1 MATRYHGPP
10 FAVRVAMNSV
20 TSYKLTVP
28 RVHQHVRRGSLLET
42 LAAIHVRFP
51 LTWMVG
57 LPGAGKTSLAARW
70 TEESGRASIWY
81 RLEESDAD
89 VAGLFNALSQAA
101 PAGIALPLWS
111 PDNHADLAGFARR
124 FFSGLGAAPLTLVLD
139 DCHRIPDDCQ
149 TLTMLEHVHEVCGDK
164 LRLLL
169 ISRRAPPPSL
179 ARGVMGGW
187 LGVLDDL
194 RLKPPE
200 ARQMAETLRGRSL
213 SGAESEALAQTDGWL
228 AHVLA
233 LTRSAPTESLADT
246 ASVAGLSS
254 PSTLRVGEFLAA
266 ELLTALP
273 KSCRA
278 SLRHLAELPEIPQ
291 SLASAAKAPNAA
303 NDHVPLPPEV
313 AGLLAT
319 LSEQRYFVDSTAQGH
334 WRLHDLLRDALRSR
348 NLLEESPAQMAQV
361 RRDLADR
368 VSVLMPEAA
377 MQLRVLAQDVTGV
390 LALLQTHGDAWLSRG
405 LHHTVFDWLT
415 ALPKAGDDATAAA
428 IGLWRAQALL
438 PLEPEAARPLFA
450 AAREAGVAAHDAQR
464 AYSAWCGEV
473 ASYVVQWGDVQGL
486 ADLVDDLEALHS
498 ALGPPTGDLAFRT
511 SADALTA
518 LMYGRAEDPR
528 MTRYA
533 EATARAVAHAPDAGA
548 RITAAGQLL
557 IYKLWWAGDF
567 PGGRA
572 LYDAFDGEVSAG
584 EHLAALPRLVWWSC
598 ASIVDWQCGQP
609 QDCYD
614 KVERGLALAEASGIH
629 VRDFFLLTQ
638 GIFCALS
645 QQDWSRAEHYLGQLA
660 RTERTH
666 KRLDA
671 MVHHFF
677 RSWYSLCRGDARTA
691 LAHAQTAWPMAE
703 AMGSTFHKII
713 VLSALAPACVHC
725 GDIEGAIQAYRTQLA
740 LAKAA
745 RNPTFSFIAFC
756 AGAEIAMAQNDE
768 EALAKQVERI
778 LQVKHLGGFHSGCG
792 WRTPMMR
799 DLLAFALRKN
809 IWPEVARQWIRE
821 KRISPPVQP
830 FPGWPMPVRILAL
843 AGLQVKLDHS
853 DAAPAGGKG
862 AQKLRELLAVLVA
875 EREGASQGELVDWL
889 WPNAEG
895 DKAAASLK
903 VAIHR
908 LRQWLGAD
916 AVKVQDSM
924 VALNPAVVA
933 CDAWDLLDAR
943 SDQATSR
950 LLHGFDSPPVVALR
964 RRLQAG

>member
-1 MATRYHGPP
+1 
-10 FAVRVAMNSV
+10 MNSV
-20 TSYKLTVP
+20 TSYKLAVP
-28 RVHQHVRRGSLLET
+28 RVYQHVRRGNLLDT
-42 LAAIHVRFP
+42 LAASHARYP

-89 VAGLFNALSQAA
+89 VAGLFNALSHAA
-101 PAGIALPLWS
+101 GTGVALPLWS

-139 DCHRIPDDCQ
+139 DCHRVPDDSP
-149 TLTMLEHVHEVCGDK
+149 TLMMLEHAHEVCGDK
-164 LRLLL
+164 LRLVL
-169 ISRRAPPPSL
+169 ISRRAPPPAL

-200 ARQMAETLRGRSL
+200 AREMAEALRGRSL
-213 SGAESEALAQTDGWL
+213 SEPESEALAQTDGWL

-233 LTRSAPTESLADT
+233 LTRSVPTQSLSGDT
-246 ASVAGLSS
+246 SAAGLASL
-254 PSTLRVGEFLAA
+254 STLRVGEFLAA

-273 KSCRA
+273 KPYRA

-291 SLASAAKAPNAA
+291 SLASASNGYA
-303 NDHVPLPPEV
+303 PLPPEV
-313 AGLLAT
+313 AGLLAS

-348 NLLEESPAQMAQV
+348 NLLEESPVQLAQI
-361 RRDLADR
+361 RGDLADR
-368 VSVLMPEAA
+368 VAVLMPEAA

-390 LALLQTHGDAWLSRG
+390 LALLQIHGDVWLSRG

-415 ALPKAGDDATAAA
+415 ALPASSDDATAAA

-450 AAREAGVAAHDAQR
+450 AARKAGVAARDAQR

-473 ASYVVQWGDVQGL
+473 ASYVVQWGAVQGL

-598 ASIVDWQCGQP
+598 ASIVDWQCGLP

-614 KVERGLALAEASGIH
+614 KVERGLALAESSGIH

-645 QQDWSRAEHYLGQLA
+645 QQDWPRAEHYLGQLA

-666 KRLDA
+666 RRLDA
-671 MVHHFF
+671 MVHRFF
-677 RSWYSLCRGDARTA
+677 RSWYCLCRGDARTA

-725 GDIEGAIQAYRTQLA
+725 GDIEGANQAYRTQLA

-799 DLLAFALRKN
+799 ELLAFALRKN

-821 KRISPPVQP
+821 KRITPPVPPALAVQ
-830 FPGWPMPVRILAL
+830 GWPMPVRIKAM
-843 AGLQVKLDHS
+843 AGLQVQLDHTY
-853 DAAPAGGKG
+853 DTVAGGKG

-875 EREGASQGELVDWL
+875 ERDGASQCDLVDWL

-916 AVKVQDSM
+916 AVRVQDSM

-933 CDAWDLLDAR
+933 CDAWELLNA
-943 SDQATSR
+943 SPGQATSR
-950 LLHGFDSPPVVALR
+950 LLHGFDSPPVLALR
-964 RRLQAG
+964 RRLQGR

>member
-1 MATRYHGPP
+1 MI
-10 FAVRVAMNSV
+10 SV

-28 RVHQHVRRGSLLET
+28 RVHQHLRRDSLLET
-42 LAAIHVRFP
+42 LAATHAAHP
-51 LTWMVG
+51 LTWLVG

-70 TEESGRASIWY
+70 AEESGRASIWY
-81 RLEESDAD
+81 RLEENDAD

-101 PAGIALPLWS
+101 GNGATLPLWS
-111 PDNHADLAGFARR
+111 PDNHADLAGFTRR
-124 FFSGLGAAPLTLVLD
+124 FFSGLGAAPVTLVLD
-139 DCHRIPDDCQ
+139 DCHRIPDDSP
-149 TLTMLEHVHEVCGDK
+149 TMNMLEHVHAVCGEN
-164 LRLLL
+164 LRLVL
-169 ISRRAPPPSL
+169 ISRRAPPPLL

-213 SGAESEALAQTDGWL
+213 SSAESEALAQTDGWL

-233 LTRSAPTESLADT
+233 LTRSAPMPGATDE
-246 ASVAGLSS
+246 ASAARLSGLS
-254 PSTLRVGEFLAA
+254 TQRVGEFLAA
-266 ELLTALP
+266 ELLAALP
-273 KSCRA
+273 KPYRA
-278 SLRHLAELPEIPQ
+278 RLRHLAELPEIPQ
-291 SLASAAKAPNAA
+291 SLVSASNGHAA
-303 NDHVPLPPEV
+303 LPPEV

-319 LSEQRYFVDSTAQGH
+319 LSEQRYFVDSTAQCH
-334 WRLHDLLRDALRSR
+334 WRLHDLLRDALRSC
-348 NLLEESPAQMAQV
+348 NQMEESPAQLAQI
-361 RRDLADR
+361 RSDLADR
-368 VSVLMPEAA
+368 VVSLMPEAA
-377 MQLRVLAQDVTGV
+377 MQLRVQSRDIPGV
-390 LALLQTHGDAWLSRG
+390 LALLQIHGNAWLSRG
-405 LHHTVFDWLT
+405 LHQTVFDWLT
-415 ALPKAGDDATAAA
+415 ALPAVSDDAAAAA

-450 AAREAGVAAHDAQR
+450 AARKAGVAAHDAQR
-464 AYSAWCGEV
+464 AYGAWCGEV
-473 ASYVVQWGDVQGL
+473 ASYVVQWGAVQGL

-533 EATARAVAHAPDAGA
+533 DATARAVAHAPDAGA

-572 LYDAFDGEVSAG
+572 LYDAFDGEVSSG

-598 ASIVDWQCGQP
+598 ASIVDWQCGKP

-614 KVERGLALAEASGIH
+614 KVERGLALAESSGIH

-645 QQDWSRAEHYLGQLA
+645 QQDWPRAEHYLGQLA

-666 KRLDA
+666 RRLDA

-677 RSWYSLCRGDARTA
+677 RSWYCLCRGDARTA

-713 VLSALAPACVHC
+713 VLSALGPARVHC
-725 GDIEGAIQAYRTQLA
+725 GDLEGANQAYRTQLA

-778 LQVKHLGGFHSGCG
+778 LHVKHLGGFHSGCG

-799 DLLAFALRKN
+799 DLLAFALRNN

-821 KRISPPVQP
+821 KRIPPPTQP
-830 FPGWPMPVRILAL
+830 FPGWPMPVRIQAM
-843 AGLQVKLDHS
+843 AGLQVQLDHA
-853 DAAPAGGKG
+853 DAVPASGKG

-875 EREGASQGELVDWL
+875 EREGASQSDLVDWL

-924 VALNPAVVA
+924 VVLNPAVVA
-933 CDAWDLLDAR
+933 CDAWELLDAR
-943 SDQATSR
+943 SYQASSR

-964 RRLQAG
+964 RRLQAK